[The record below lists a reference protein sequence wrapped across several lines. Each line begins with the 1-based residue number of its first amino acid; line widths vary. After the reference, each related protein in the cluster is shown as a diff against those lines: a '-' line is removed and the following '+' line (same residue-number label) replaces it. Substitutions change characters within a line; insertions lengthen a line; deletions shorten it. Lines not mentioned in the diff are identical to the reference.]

1 MLSSYRALL
10 GRDRARSLAVACGL
24 GWLSF
29 SGYGL
34 AIILAVHAGTHSFA
48 EAGAAVAA
56 FSVGSGLLAPSRG
69 RSIDRR
75 GPRALGYLAVGHLLG
90 SGLLLIGCSG
100 GHRAWLVFPGA
111 ALAGT
116 FAPPIIATARSMWT
130 DVAGPDLARTG
141 HALNAA
147 LADAAQIASPA
158 LTGVLALLVS
168 PSAALATLVV
178 GAATAAWLLAGRD
191 RPTKSRSS
199 VPVAHRVWGVLR
211 ESAGLRTI
219 LACDFAIGGWL
230 GGLEVTVIAVAASAG
245 TPELGALPLAS
256 SAVGSIAVSL
266 WSGTHR
272 SSQSAGSRYVMGSV
286 MVAAVLPLTLL
297 AQSVGPI
304 AAILVLALGSRGAP
318 RSRDRGLHLAN
329 DQPGGGN
336 GSRCR
341 RGGSSSA
348 DRFDRRPAARDR
360 VCGAGKC
367 HRAGAQ
373 ERPPLACRLARGVG
387 GTRRRTAN
395 RARPGRLISPR
406 SRSRPGSCRCG
417 RGALPATRRGI
428 RRPQSPASSAPPSAP
443 APGGRRE

>member
-56 FSVGSGLLAPSRG
+56 FSVGSGLLAPARG

-304 AAILVLALGSRGAP
+304 AAILVLA
-318 RSRDRGLHLAN
+318 
-329 DQPGGGN
+329 
-336 GSRCR
+336 
-341 RGGSSSA
+341 
-348 DRFDRRPAARDR
+348 
-360 VCGAGKC
+360 GAGVGLLNVAVFELLD
-367 HRAGAQ
+367 HVVPHDRATEAFTWLTTSQAAGTAVGAAGAG
-373 ERPPLACRLARGVG
+373 RLAQTDSTAALLLVIAFAVLASAIALA
-387 GTRRRTAN
+387 RR
-395 RARPGRLISPR
+395 S
-406 SRSRPGSCRCG
+406 
-417 RGALPATRRGI
+417 ALL
-428 RRPQSPASSAPPSAP
+428 
-443 APGGRRE
+443 

>member
-199 VPVAHRVWGVLR
+199 VPVAHRVWGMLR

-304 AAILVLALGSRGAP
+304 AAILVLA
-318 RSRDRGLHLAN
+318 
-329 DQPGGGN
+329 
-336 GSRCR
+336 
-341 RGGSSSA
+341 
-348 DRFDRRPAARDR
+348 
-360 VCGAGKC
+360 GAGVGLLNVAVFELLD
-367 HRAGAQ
+367 HVVPHDRATEAFTWLTTSQAAGTAVGAAGAG
-373 ERPPLACRLARGVG
+373 RLAQTDSTAALLLVIAFAVLASAIALA
-387 GTRRRTAN
+387 RR
-395 RARPGRLISPR
+395 S
-406 SRSRPGSCRCG
+406 
-417 RGALPATRRGI
+417 ALL
-428 RRPQSPASSAPPSAP
+428 
-443 APGGRRE
+443 

>member
-304 AAILVLALGSRGAP
+304 AAILVLA
-318 RSRDRGLHLAN
+318 
-329 DQPGGGN
+329 
-336 GSRCR
+336 
-341 RGGSSSA
+341 
-348 DRFDRRPAARDR
+348 
-360 VCGAGKC
+360 GAGVGLLNVAVFELLD
-367 HRAGAQ
+367 HVVPHDRATEAFTWLTTSQAAGTAVGAAGAG
-373 ERPPLACRLARGVG
+373 RLAQTDSTAALLLVIAFAVLASAIALA
-387 GTRRRTAN
+387 RR
-395 RARPGRLISPR
+395 S
-406 SRSRPGSCRCG
+406 
-417 RGALPATRRGI
+417 ALL
-428 RRPQSPASSAPPSAP
+428 
-443 APGGRRE
+443 

>member
-56 FSVGSGLLAPSRG
+56 FSVGSGLLAPARG

-199 VPVAHRVWGVLR
+199 VPVAHRVWGMLR

-304 AAILVLALGSRGAP
+304 AAILVLA
-318 RSRDRGLHLAN
+318 
-329 DQPGGGN
+329 
-336 GSRCR
+336 
-341 RGGSSSA
+341 
-348 DRFDRRPAARDR
+348 
-360 VCGAGKC
+360 GAGVGLLNVAVFELLD
-367 HRAGAQ
+367 HVVPHDRATEAFTWLTTSQAAGTAVGAAGAG
-373 ERPPLACRLARGVG
+373 RLAQTDSTAALLLVIAFAVLASAIALA
-387 GTRRRTAN
+387 RR
-395 RARPGRLISPR
+395 S
-406 SRSRPGSCRCG
+406 
-417 RGALPATRRGI
+417 ALL
-428 RRPQSPASSAPPSAP
+428 
-443 APGGRRE
+443 